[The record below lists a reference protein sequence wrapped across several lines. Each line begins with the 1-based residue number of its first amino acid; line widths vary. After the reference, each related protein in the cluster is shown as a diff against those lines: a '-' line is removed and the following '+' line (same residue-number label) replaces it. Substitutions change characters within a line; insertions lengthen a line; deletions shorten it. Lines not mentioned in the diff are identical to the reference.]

1 MTTKEFSNQFD
12 ILLNSY
18 ISQNSFGDAANNT
31 TIVLDEYEKSVF
43 LTQAQEDIIK
53 AYYSG
58 QYQQDQFDST
68 EQVKRAMSSLI
79 KECNLQG
86 YAVSSQ
92 HLSNNT
98 TIWDLPIEYDV
109 WYIIY
114 ESLHTNNKNIPVI
127 PATYDE
133 WHKLKRNP
141 FRGPTKDRAIRLDFG
156 KGFTEQALYLIT
168 KETVDVMNDRYTI
181 SYISKPSPIILV
193 DLTDSNLSI
202 NGVNVKSECNLH
214 PSTHILI
221 LNRAIQLAIAAHKS

>member
-1 MTTKEFSNQFD
+1 MTTQEFSNQFD
-12 ILLNSY
+12 TLLNSY
-18 ISQNSFGDAANNT
+18 NQQEEFGNQGKQS
-31 TIVLDEYEKSVF
+31 IVLDEYEKSVF

-68 EQVKRAMSSLI
+68 EQAKRAMASLI
-79 KECNLQG
+79 KECTLQG
-86 YAVSSQ
+86 SVIPSQ

-98 TIWDLPIEYDV
+98 TIWDLPTKNDV

-114 ESLHTNNKNIPVI
+114 ESLYTNDKNIPVV

-141 FRGPTKDRAIRLDFG
+141 FRGPTRDRAIRLDFG
-156 KGFTEQALYLIT
+156 KGLTEQALYLIT
-168 KETVDVMNDRYTI
+168 KETVDVKNDVYTI

-202 NGVNVKSECNLH
+202 NGVSIKSECDLH

-221 LNRAIQLAIAAHKS
+221 LNRAVQLAIAAHKS